1 MLVNSTYLLVG
12 WLSHGF
18 FATDAEIMMCLGS
31 MLMTFGSIYVTFF
44 ILGLITTISERDRIH
59 TRKKWRLVTN
69 IFTFP
74 IFMLSY
80 VPISV
85 AALFK
90 KVEWVPTKHDI
101 AVNFEDVVGNS

>member
-1 MLVNSTYLLVG
+1 V
-12 WLSHGF
+12 
-18 FATDAEIMMCLGS
+18 LG
-31 MLMTFGSIYVTFF
+31 I
-44 ILGLITTISERDRIH
+44 ITTISERDRIH
-59 TRKKWRLVTN
+59 TRKKWRLFTN
-69 IFTFP
+69 AFTFP

-101 AVNFEDVVGNS
+101 AVNFDEVMGEGAK